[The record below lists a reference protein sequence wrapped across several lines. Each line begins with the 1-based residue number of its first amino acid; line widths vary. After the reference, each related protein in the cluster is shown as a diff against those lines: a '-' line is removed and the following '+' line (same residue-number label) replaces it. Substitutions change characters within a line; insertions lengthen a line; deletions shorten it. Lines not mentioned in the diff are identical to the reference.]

1 MKETLDY
8 EGLSNLN
15 KLYSIQV
22 QATVSQTNFTNILL
36 KKNLLY
42 CLLFQIFSLL
52 AIDTCI
58 FVVEDTLYF
67 SNVHSEF
74 RTIRSTL
81 QRGEQ
86 AVSFYL

>member
-36 KKNLLY
+36 KKNFCTVCFLKY
-42 CLLFQIFSLL
+42 FH
-52 AIDTCI
+52 CI
-58 FVVEDTLYF
+58 FVEDTLYF